1 MIDLTQASKNIRTTV
16 LRMICKSKSSHI
28 WWAFSIAD
36 IMTYLYIKKLNE
48 WDKVLLSKWH
58 AWSVLYASLAEVWK
72 IDKEKLINTYCTNWQ
87 KLWWHV
93 TLWSIPW
100 VEITAW
106 SLGHWLSIWI
116 WMALWIK
123 NKNIYVILWDWE
135 INEWSIWEWFLFA
148 QQKKLNNLIVIVDR
162 NKQQAM
168 WYTKDII
175 YIPKLDKVV
184 EDLWWNVQTIN
195 WNDFNEIE
203 WAFNGLSNDKPN
215 LIIAD
220 TIKWKWVD
228 FIEDKLEFHYRSP
241 NEEEFK
247 KALLQINN

>member
-58 AWSVLYASLAEVWK
+58 AWSVLYASLAEIWK

-148 QQKKLNNLIVIVDR
+148 QQKKLNNLI
-162 NKQQAM
+162 
-168 WYTKDII
+168 
-175 YIPKLDKVV
+175 
-184 EDLWWNVQTIN
+184 
-195 WNDFNEIE
+195 
-203 WAFNGLSNDKPN
+203 FNGLSNDKPN